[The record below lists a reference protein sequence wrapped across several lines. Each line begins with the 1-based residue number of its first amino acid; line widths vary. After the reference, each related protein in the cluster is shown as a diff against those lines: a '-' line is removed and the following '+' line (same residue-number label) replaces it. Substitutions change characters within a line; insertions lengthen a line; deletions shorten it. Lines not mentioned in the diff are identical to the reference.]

1 MKRFIKRHI
10 SKRRVSFYITLLTLL
25 FTLNSC
31 SDFFD
36 QDSTYIIDAEK
47 EHLNNATDT
56 IYSLT
61 GILNKVQAIADRT
74 VLLGEARG
82 DLVTVTDVTPADLRA
97 VANFNIGDDN
107 MYNNPLDYYA
117 IINNCN
123 YFIAKADIE
132 LKNSRNQFIF
142 KKEYAEVKAIR
153 AWTYLQLVTTYGRV
167 PFVTEPIMT
176 KEESERSYPMYDIK
190 QVCNYFLNEDNLKD
204 LVDDELPNY
213 DKIRGIPSKNFM
225 FPVRLVLADL
235 SLWAENYFEAAKYYH
250 DYLNN
255 RNGIN
260 TIYPTTNY
268 AAQWSSIESWNTTS
282 VISSY
287 TDDPWL
293 KYSFGSEVEVSTAI
307 DNELITMIP
316 MDSIPSEGHYSQ
328 LRDIFNTSSQNNYQP
343 SLVPSNKIINLSESQ
358 VYCYNDLGDVRY
370 APKNFKDYRNGDL
383 RFSRTW
389 DYNSSYYVV
398 DGARYPYLG
407 INKHSTKHVHIYRR
421 TLVYLRLAEALNRA
435 GYPRYAFQILSS
447 GVNTDVLQDSIIPHY
462 TADAEKIMDNF
473 NFPGTRLSSL
483 TSGYVA
489 NSNPYSSFS
498 VNTIGIH
505 SRGCG
510 FTPANE
516 YYQMPYNPEITDSL
530 QQIAWQQDK
539 VEEMIMDE
547 EALEFAFEGYRFYD
561 LLRVALRRND
571 PAWLENKIKG
581 RNGNAPSGVSV
592 DLKDQHNW
600 FLRWKGRIGF

>member
-47 EHLNNATDT
+47 DHLNNATDT

-74 VLLGEARG
+74 ILLGEARG
-82 DLVTVTDVTPADLRA
+82 DLMTVTDATPADLRA
-97 VANFNIGDDN
+97 VANFTIGDDN

-132 LKNSRNQFIF
+132 LKNNRNQFIF

-190 QVCNYFLNEDNLKD
+190 QVCNYFINEDNLQD
-204 LVDDELPNY
+204 LVEDEMPDY
-213 DKIRGIPSKNFM
+213 GIIKSLPSKNFL

-235 SLWAENYFEAAKYYH
+235 YLWAENYYEAAKYYH
-250 DYLNN
+250 DFIIN
-255 RNGIN
+255 RNGKSG
-260 TIYPTTNY
+260 IYPTTTYSVRWLDTDWDGYNY
-268 AAQWSSIESWNTTS
+268 SWE
-282 VISSY
+282 SY
-287 TDDPWL
+287 TFR
-293 KYSFGSEVEVSTAI
+293 SSVEESTAS

-328 LRDIFNTSSQNNYQP
+328 LRNIFNSTTQNDYKV

-358 VYCYNDLGDVRY
+358 VYCYNDKGNVTY
-370 APKNFKDYRNGDL
+370 ATTTKVKEMTGDL
-383 RFSRTW
+383 RLSQAWETEKNVSKSTGGTY
-389 DYNSSYYVV
+389 DYQYIYK
-398 DGARYPYLG
+398 YQ
-407 INKHSTKHVHIYRR
+407 TKHVHVYRR

-447 GVNTDVLQDSIIPHY
+447 GVNTEVLQDSIIPHY
-462 TADAEKIMDNF
+462 RADSLKIMEDF
-473 NFPGTRLSSL
+473 NFPGTRLSSI
-483 TSGYVA
+483 SSAYVA
-489 NSNPYSSFS
+489 NSSPYRDGNFE
-498 VNTIGIH
+498 VNTIGLH
-505 SRGCG
+505 SRGSG

-516 YYQMPYNPEITDSL
+516 YYQMPYNPNITDPAEQL
-530 QQIAWQQDK
+530 AWQQDK
-539 VEEMIMDE
+539 VEEMIIDE

-571 PAWLENKIKG
+571 PAWLEKKIQG

-592 DLKDQHNW
+592 DLKDQNNW

>member
-1 MKRFIKRHI
+1 MNIKKYKKNPLTVLLSI
-10 SKRRVSFYITLLTLL
+10 LLPLGGLGGLLT
-25 FTLNSC
+25 SC

-47 EHLNNATDT
+47 DHLNNATDT

-74 VLLGEARG
+74 ILLGEARG
-82 DLVTVTDVTPADLRA
+82 DLMTVTDATPADLRA
-97 VANFNIGDDN
+97 VANFTIGDDN

-132 LKNSRNQFIF
+132 LKNNRNQFIF

-190 QVCNYFLNEDNLKD
+190 QVCNYFTNDLQE
-204 LVDDELPNY
+204 LVDKKLDEELPDY
-213 DKIRGIPSKNFM
+213 GIIKSLPSKNFM

-235 SLWAENYFEAAKYYH
+235 YLWAENYYEAAKYYH
-250 DYLNN
+250 DFIIN
-255 RNGIN
+255 RNGKSG
-260 TIYPTTNY
+260 IYPTTTYSVRWLDTDWDN
-268 AAQWSSIESWNTTS
+268 ANKSWE
-282 VISSY
+282 SY
-287 TDDPWL
+287 TFR
-293 KYSFGSEVEVSTAI
+293 SSVEESTAS

-328 LRDIFNTSSQNNYQP
+328 LRNIFNTTTQNDYKV

-358 VYCYNDLGDVRY
+358 VYCYNDQGNVTY
-370 APKNFKDYRNGDL
+370 PTTTKVKEMTGDL
-383 RFSRTW
+383 RLSQAWETEKSVSLSTGGTY
-389 DYNSSYYVV
+389 DYQYIYK
-398 DGARYPYLG
+398 YQ
-407 INKHSTKHVHIYRR
+407 TKHVHVYRR

-447 GVNTDVLQDSIIPHY
+447 GVNTEVLQDSIIPHY
-462 TADAEKIMDNF
+462 RADSLKIMEDF
-473 NFPGTRLSSL
+473 NFPGTRLSSI
-483 TSGYVA
+483 SSAYVA
-489 NSNPYSSFS
+489 NSSPYRDGNFE

-505 SRGCG
+505 SRGSG

-516 YYQMPYNPEITDSL
+516 YYQMPYNPNITDPAEQL
-530 QQIAWQQDK
+530 AWQQDK
-539 VEEMIMDE
+539 VEEMIIDE

-571 PAWLENKIKG
+571 PAWLEKKIQG

-592 DLKDQHNW
+592 DLKDQNNW

>member
-36 QDSTYIIDAEK
+36 QDSTYIIDAK
-47 EHLNNATDT
+47 KDHLNNATDT

-74 VLLGEARG
+74 ILLGEARG
-82 DLVTVTDVTPADLRA
+82 DLVTVTDATPADLRA
-97 VANFNIGDDN
+97 VANFSIDDDN
-107 MYNNPLDYYA
+107 KYNNPLDYYA

-123 YFIAKADIE
+123 YFIAKADTA
-132 LKNSRNQFIF
+132 LKNNRNQFIF
-142 KKEYAEVKAIR
+142 KNEYAEVKAIR

-190 QVCNYFLNEDNLKD
+190 QVCNYFLNEDNLKSLVNDD
-204 LVDDELPNY
+204 LSDY
-213 DKIRGIPSKNFM
+213 DKLPDYGIIKSLPSRNFF
-225 FPVRLVLADL
+225 FPIRLVIGDL
-235 SLWAENYFEAAKYYH
+235 NLWAENYKEAAKYYH
-250 DYLNN
+250 DFIIYRNG
-255 RNGIN
+255 RNGI
-260 TIYPTTNY
+260 YPTQVDVVEWMDT
-268 AAQWSSIESWNTTS
+268 QWNGYRKTWPKIFTDTETSS
-282 VISSY
+282 
-287 TDDPWL
+287 
-293 KYSFGSEVEVSTAI
+293 AR

-316 MDSIPSEGHYSQ
+316 MDSIPSEGNYSE
-328 LRDIFNTSSQNNYQP
+328 LRNVFNTNAQNNYQA
-343 SLVPSNKIINLSESQ
+343 SLVPSVKIQKLSDDQ
-358 VYCYNDLGDVRY
+358 KYCFNDLGNVTY
-370 APKNFKDYRNGDL
+370 APSNIYGNKKMTGDL
-383 RFSRTW
+383 RLSQIWTSTENYHNPTTGGTYTYQYI
-389 DYNSSYYVV
+389 DKY
-398 DGARYPYLG
+398 
-407 INKHSTKHVHIYRR
+407 STKHVHIYRR

-447 GVNTDVLQDSIIPHY
+447 GVNTEVLQDSVIPHY
-462 TADAEKIMDNF
+462 RADSLIIMRDY
-473 NFPGTRLSSL
+473 NFPGTRQSDPANA
-483 TSGYVA
+483 YVA
-489 NSNPYSSFS
+489 NSSPYRDFD

-516 YYQMPYNPEITDSL
+516 YYQMPYNSKITDP
-530 QQIAWQQDK
+530 QQQLAWQQDQ

-571 PAWLENKIKG
+571 PTWLANKIQG
-581 RNGNAPSGVSV
+581 RNGNAPSGITVN
-592 DLKDQHNW
+592 LTDQNNW
-600 FLRWKGRIGF
+600 FLHWKGRIGF

>member
-1 MKRFIKRHI
+1 MKKFIKRHI

-36 QDSTYIIDAEK
+36 QDSTYIIDAK
-47 EHLNNATDT
+47 KDHLNNATDT

-74 VLLGEARG
+74 ILLGEARG
-82 DLVTVTDVTPADLRA
+82 DLVTVTDATPADLRA
-97 VANFNIGDDN
+97 VANFSIDDDN
-107 MYNNPLDYYA
+107 KYNNPLDYYA

-123 YFIAKADIE
+123 YFIAKADTA
-132 LKNSRNQFIF
+132 LKNNRNQFIF
-142 KKEYAEVKAIR
+142 KNEYAEVKAIR

-190 QVCNYFLNEDNLKD
+190 QVCNYFLNEDNLKSLVNDD
-204 LVDDELPNY
+204 LSDY
-213 DKIRGIPSKNFM
+213 DKLPDYGIIKSLPSRNFF
-225 FPVRLVLADL
+225 FPIRLVIGDL
-235 SLWAENYFEAAKYYH
+235 NLWAENYKEAAKYYH
-250 DYLNN
+250 DFIIYRNG
-255 RNGIN
+255 RNGI
-260 TIYPTTNY
+260 YPTQVDVVEWMDT
-268 AAQWSSIESWNTTS
+268 QWNGYRKTWPKIFTDTETSS
-282 VISSY
+282 
-287 TDDPWL
+287 
-293 KYSFGSEVEVSTAI
+293 AR

-316 MDSIPSEGHYSQ
+316 MDSIPSEGNYSE
-328 LRDIFNTSSQNNYQP
+328 LRNVFNTNAQNNYQA
-343 SLVPSNKIINLSESQ
+343 SLVPSVKIQKLSDDQ
-358 VYCYNDLGDVRY
+358 KYCFNDLGNVTY
-370 APKNFKDYRNGDL
+370 APSNIYGNKKMTGDL
-383 RFSRTW
+383 RLSQIWTSTENYHNPTTGGTYTYQYI
-389 DYNSSYYVV
+389 DKY
-398 DGARYPYLG
+398 
-407 INKHSTKHVHIYRR
+407 STKHVHIYRR

-447 GVNTDVLQDSIIPHY
+447 GVNTEVLQDSVIPHY
-462 TADAEKIMDNF
+462 RADSLIIMRDY
-473 NFPGTRLSSL
+473 NFPGTRQSDPANA
-483 TSGYVA
+483 YVA
-489 NSNPYSSFS
+489 NSSPYRDFD

-516 YYQMPYNPEITDSL
+516 YYQMPYNSKITDP
-530 QQIAWQQDK
+530 QQQLAWQQDQ

-571 PAWLENKIKG
+571 PTWLANKIQG
-581 RNGNAPSGVSV
+581 RNGNAPSGITVN
-592 DLKDQHNW
+592 LTDQNNW
-600 FLRWKGRIGF
+600 FLHWKGRIGF

>member
-47 EHLNNATDT
+47 DHLNNATDT

-74 VLLGEARG
+74 ILLGEARG
-82 DLVTVTDVTPADLRA
+82 DLMTVTDATPADLRA
-97 VANFNIGDDN
+97 VANFTIGDDN

-132 LKNSRNQFIF
+132 LKNNRNQFIF

-190 QVCNYFLNEDNLKD
+190 QVCNYFINEDNLQD
-204 LVDDELPNY
+204 LVEDEMPDY
-213 DKIRGIPSKNFM
+213 GIIKSLPSKNFL

-235 SLWAENYFEAAKYYH
+235 YLWAENYYEAAKYYH
-250 DYLNN
+250 DFIIN
-255 RNGIN
+255 RNGKSG
-260 TIYPTTNY
+260 IYPTTTYSVRWLDTDWDGYNY
-268 AAQWSSIESWNTTS
+268 SWE
-282 VISSY
+282 SY
-287 TDDPWL
+287 TFR
-293 KYSFGSEVEVSTAI
+293 SSVEESTAS

-328 LRDIFNTSSQNNYQP
+328 LRNIFNSTTQNDYKV

-358 VYCYNDLGDVRY
+358 VYCYNDQGNVTY
-370 APKNFKDYRNGDL
+370 ATTTKVKEMTGDL
-383 RFSRTW
+383 RLSQAWETEKNVSKSTGGTY
-389 DYNSSYYVV
+389 DYQYIYK
-398 DGARYPYLG
+398 YQ
-407 INKHSTKHVHIYRR
+407 TKHVHVYRR

-447 GVNTDVLQDSIIPHY
+447 GVNTEVLQDSIIPHY
-462 TADAEKIMDNF
+462 RADSLKIMEDF
-473 NFPGTRLSSL
+473 NFPGTRLSSI
-483 TSGYVA
+483 SSAYVA
-489 NSNPYSSFS
+489 NSSPYRDGIIE

-505 SRGCG
+505 SRGSG

-516 YYQMPYNPEITDSL
+516 YYQMPYNPNITDPAE
-530 QQIAWQQDK
+530 QIAWQQDK
-539 VEEMIMDE
+539 VEEMIIDE

-571 PAWLENKIKG
+571 PAWLEKKIQG

-592 DLKDQHNW
+592 DLKDQNNW

>member
-1 MKRFIKRHI
+1 MNIKKYKKNPLTVLLSI
-10 SKRRVSFYITLLTLL
+10 LLPLGGLGGLLT
-25 FTLNSC
+25 SC
-31 SDFFD
+31 SDFFE
-36 QDSTYIIDAEK
+36 QDSTYIIDAK
-47 EHLNNATDT
+47 KDHLNNATDT

-74 VLLGEARG
+74 ILLGEARG
-82 DLVTVTDVTPADLRA
+82 DLMTVTDATPADLRA
-97 VANFNIGDDN
+97 VANFTIGDDN

-132 LKNSRNQFIF
+132 LKNNRNQFIF

-176 KEESERSYPMYDIK
+176 KEVSERSYPMYVIK
-190 QVCNYFLNEDNLKD
+190 QVCNYFTNDLQE
-204 LVDDELPNY
+204 LVDKKLDEELPDY
-213 DKIRGIPSKNFM
+213 GIIKSLPSKNFL

-235 SLWAENYFEAAKYYH
+235 YLWAENYYEAAKYYH
-250 DYLNN
+250 DFIIN
-255 RNGIN
+255 RNGKSG
-260 TIYPTTNY
+260 IYPTTTYSVRWLDTDWDN
-268 AAQWSSIESWNTTS
+268 ANKSWE
-282 VISSY
+282 SY
-287 TDDPWL
+287 TFR
-293 KYSFGSEVEVSTAI
+293 SSVEESTAS

-328 LRDIFNTSSQNNYQP
+328 LRNIFNTTTQNDYKV

-358 VYCYNDLGDVRY
+358 VYCYNDQGNVTY
-370 APKNFKDYRNGDL
+370 PTTTKVKEMTGDL
-383 RFSRTW
+383 RLSQAWETEKSVSLSTGGTY
-389 DYNSSYYVV
+389 DYQYIYK
-398 DGARYPYLG
+398 YQ
-407 INKHSTKHVHIYRR
+407 TKHVHVYRR

-447 GVNTDVLQDSIIPHY
+447 GVNTEVLQDSIIPHY
-462 TADAEKIMDNF
+462 RADSLKIMEDF
-473 NFPGTRLSSL
+473 NFPGTRLSSI
-483 TSGYVA
+483 SSAYVA
-489 NSNPYSSFS
+489 NSSPYRDGNFE

-505 SRGCG
+505 SRGSG

-516 YYQMPYNPEITDSL
+516 YYQMPYNPNITDPAEQL
-530 QQIAWQQDK
+530 AWQQDK
-539 VEEMIMDE
+539 VEEMIIDE

-571 PAWLENKIKG
+571 PAWLEKKIQG

-592 DLKDQHNW
+592 DLKDQNNW

>member
-1 MKRFIKRHI
+1 MNINIKKYKKNPLTVLLSI
-10 SKRRVSFYITLLTLL
+10 LLPLGGLGGLLT
-25 FTLNSC
+25 SC
-31 SDFFD
+31 SDFFE

-47 EHLNNATDT
+47 DHLNNATDT

-74 VLLGEARG
+74 ILLGEARG
-82 DLVTVTDVTPADLRA
+82 DLMTVTDATPADLRA
-97 VANFNIGDDN
+97 VANFTIGDDN

-132 LKNSRNQFIF
+132 LKNNRNQFIF

-190 QVCNYFLNEDNLKD
+190 QVCNYFINEDNLQD
-204 LVDDELPNY
+204 LVDDEMPDY
-213 DKIRGIPSKNFM
+213 GIIKSLPSKNFL

-235 SLWAENYFEAAKYYH
+235 YLWAENYYEAAKYYH
-250 DYLNN
+250 DFIIN
-255 RNGIN
+255 RNGKSG
-260 TIYPTTNY
+260 IYPTTTYSVRWLDTDWDGYNY
-268 AAQWSSIESWNTTS
+268 SWE
-282 VISSY
+282 SY
-287 TDDPWL
+287 TFR
-293 KYSFGSEVEVSTAI
+293 SSVEESTAS

-328 LRDIFNTSSQNNYQP
+328 LRNIFNSTTQNDYKV

-358 VYCYNDLGDVRY
+358 VYCYNDQGNVTY
-370 APKNFKDYRNGDL
+370 ATTTKVKEMTGDL
-383 RFSRTW
+383 RLSQAWETEKNMSKSTGGTY
-389 DYNSSYYVV
+389 DYQYIYK
-398 DGARYPYLG
+398 YQ
-407 INKHSTKHVHIYRR
+407 TKHVHVYRR

-447 GVNTDVLQDSIIPHY
+447 GVNTEVLQDSIIPHY
-462 TADAEKIMDNF
+462 RADSLKIMEDF
-473 NFPGTRLSSL
+473 NFPGTRLSSI
-483 TSGYVA
+483 SSAYVA
-489 NSNPYSSFS
+489 NSSPYRDGNFE

-505 SRGCG
+505 SRGSG

-516 YYQMPYNPEITDSL
+516 YYQMPYNPNITDPAEQL
-530 QQIAWQQDK
+530 AWQQDK
-539 VEEMIMDE
+539 VEEMIIDE

-571 PAWLENKIKG
+571 PAWLEKKIQG

-592 DLKDQHNW
+592 DLKDQNNW

>member
-1 MKRFIKRHI
+1 MNIKKYKKNPLTVLLSI
-10 SKRRVSFYITLLTLL
+10 LLPLGGLGGLLT
-25 FTLNSC
+25 SC
-31 SDFFD
+31 SDFFE

-47 EHLNNATDT
+47 DHLNNATDT

-74 VLLGEARG
+74 ILLGEARG
-82 DLVTVTDVTPADLRA
+82 DLMTVTDATPADLRA
-97 VANFNIGDDN
+97 VANFTIGDDN

-132 LKNSRNQFIF
+132 LKNNRNQFIF

-190 QVCNYFLNEDNLKD
+190 QVCNYFINEDNLQD
-204 LVDDELPNY
+204 LVDDEMPDY
-213 DKIRGIPSKNFM
+213 GIIKSLPSKNFL

-235 SLWAENYFEAAKYYH
+235 YLWAENYYEAAKYYH
-250 DYLNN
+250 DFIIN
-255 RNGIN
+255 RNGRN
-260 TIYPTTNY
+260 GIYPTTENSVVW
-268 AAQWSSIESWNTTS
+268 ASTDWDSGTDSWTTS
-282 VISSY
+282 TFASR
-287 TDDPWL
+287 T
-293 KYSFGSEVEVSTAI
+293 EESTAI

-328 LRDIFNTSSQNNYQP
+328 LRNIFNSTTQNDYKV

-358 VYCYNDLGDVRY
+358 VYCYNDQGNVTY
-370 APKNFKDYRNGDL
+370 PTTTKVKEMTGDL
-383 RFSRTW
+383 RLSRAWETEKSVSLSTGGTY
-389 DYNSSYYVV
+389 DYQYIYK
-398 DGARYPYLG
+398 YQ
-407 INKHSTKHVHIYRR
+407 TKHVHVYRR

-447 GVNTDVLQDSIIPHY
+447 GVNTEVLQDSIIPHY
-462 TADAEKIMDNF
+462 RADSLKIMEDF
-473 NFPGTRLSSL
+473 NFPGTRLSSI
-483 TSGYVA
+483 SSAYVA
-489 NSNPYSSFS
+489 NSSPYRDGNFE

-505 SRGCG
+505 SRGSG

-516 YYQMPYNPEITDSL
+516 YYQMPYNPNITDPAEQL
-530 QQIAWQQDK
+530 AWQQDK
-539 VEEMIMDE
+539 VEEMIIDE

-571 PAWLENKIKG
+571 PAWLEKKIQG
-581 RNGNAPSGVSV
+581 RNGTAPSGVSV
-592 DLKDQHNW
+592 DLKDQNNW

>member
-1 MKRFIKRHI
+1 MNIKKYKKNPLTVLLSI
-10 SKRRVSFYITLLTLL
+10 LLPLGGLGGLLT
-25 FTLNSC
+25 SC

-47 EHLNNATDT
+47 DHLNNATDT

-74 VLLGEARG
+74 ILLGEARG
-82 DLVTVTDVTPADLRA
+82 DLMTVTDATPADLRA
-97 VANFNIGDDN
+97 VANFTIGDDN

-132 LKNSRNQFIF
+132 LKNNRNQFIF

-190 QVCNYFLNEDNLKD
+190 QVCNYFINEDNLQD
-204 LVDDELPNY
+204 LVEDEMPDY
-213 DKIRGIPSKNFM
+213 GIIKSLPSKNFL

-235 SLWAENYFEAAKYYH
+235 YLWAENYYEAAKYYH
-250 DYLNN
+250 DFIIN
-255 RNGIN
+255 RNGKSG
-260 TIYPTTNY
+260 IYPTTTYSVRWLDTDWDN
-268 AAQWSSIESWNTTS
+268 ANKSWE
-282 VISSY
+282 SY
-287 TDDPWL
+287 TFR
-293 KYSFGSEVEVSTAI
+293 SSVEESTAS

-328 LRDIFNTSSQNNYQP
+328 LRNIFNSTTQNDYKV

-358 VYCYNDLGDVRY
+358 VYCYNDQGNVTY
-370 APKNFKDYRNGDL
+370 PTTTKVKEMTGDL
-383 RFSRTW
+383 RLSQAWETEKSVSLSTGGTY
-389 DYNSSYYVV
+389 DYQYIYK
-398 DGARYPYLG
+398 YQ
-407 INKHSTKHVHIYRR
+407 TKHVHVYRR

-447 GVNTDVLQDSIIPHY
+447 GVNTEVLQDSIIPHY
-462 TADAEKIMDNF
+462 RADSLKIMEDF
-473 NFPGTRLSSL
+473 NFPGTRLSSI
-483 TSGYVA
+483 SSAYVA
-489 NSNPYSSFS
+489 NSSPYRDGNFE

-505 SRGCG
+505 SRGSG

-516 YYQMPYNPEITDSL
+516 YYQMPYNPNITDPAEQL
-530 QQIAWQQDK
+530 AWQQDK
-539 VEEMIMDE
+539 VEEMIIDE

-571 PAWLENKIKG
+571 PAWLEKKIQG

-592 DLKDQHNW
+592 DLKDQNNW

>member
-1 MKRFIKRHI
+1 MNIKKYKKNPLTVLLSI
-10 SKRRVSFYITLLTLL
+10 LLPLGGLGGLLT
-25 FTLNSC
+25 SC
-31 SDFFD
+31 SDFFE

-47 EHLNNATDT
+47 DHLNNATDT

-74 VLLGEARG
+74 ILLGEARG
-82 DLVTVTDVTPADLRA
+82 DLMTVTDATPADLRA
-97 VANFNIGDDN
+97 VANFTIGDDN

-132 LKNSRNQFIF
+132 LKNNRNQFIF

-190 QVCNYFLNEDNLKD
+190 QVCNYFINEDNLQD
-204 LVDDELPNY
+204 LVDDEMPDY
-213 DKIRGIPSKNFM
+213 GIIKSLPSKNFL

-235 SLWAENYFEAAKYYH
+235 YLWAENYYEAAKYYH
-250 DYLNN
+250 DFIIN
-255 RNGIN
+255 RNGKSG
-260 TIYPTTNY
+260 IYPTTTYSVRWLDTDWDGYNY
-268 AAQWSSIESWNTTS
+268 SWE
-282 VISSY
+282 SY
-287 TDDPWL
+287 TFR
-293 KYSFGSEVEVSTAI
+293 SSVEESTAS

-328 LRDIFNTSSQNNYQP
+328 LRNIFNSTTQNDYKV

-358 VYCYNDLGDVRY
+358 VYCYNDQGNVTY
-370 APKNFKDYRNGDL
+370 ATTTKVKEMTGDL
-383 RFSRTW
+383 RLSQAWETEKNVSKSTGGTY
-389 DYNSSYYVV
+389 DYQYIYK
-398 DGARYPYLG
+398 YQ
-407 INKHSTKHVHIYRR
+407 TKHVHVYRR

-447 GVNTDVLQDSIIPHY
+447 GVNTEVLQDSIIPHY
-462 TADAEKIMDNF
+462 RADSLKIMEDF
-473 NFPGTRLSSL
+473 NFPGTRLSSI
-483 TSGYVA
+483 SSAYVA
-489 NSNPYSSFS
+489 NSSPYRDGNFE

-505 SRGCG
+505 SRGSG

-516 YYQMPYNPEITDSL
+516 YYQMPYNPNITDPAEQL
-530 QQIAWQQDK
+530 AWQQDK
-539 VEEMIMDE
+539 VEEMIIDE

-571 PAWLENKIKG
+571 PAWLEKKIQG
-581 RNGNAPSGVSV
+581 RNGTAPSGVSV
-592 DLKDQHNW
+592 DLKDQNNW

>member
-36 QDSTYIIDAEK
+36 QDSTYIVDAEK

-74 VLLGEARG
+74 ILLGEARG

-293 KYSFGSEVEVSTAI
+293 KYSFGPEVEVSTAI

-328 LRDIFNTSSQNNYQP
+328 LRDIFNTSSQNNYQA

-358 VYCYNDLGDVRY
+358 VYCYNDQGDVKY

>member
-36 QDSTYIIDAEK
+36 QDSTYIIDAK
-47 EHLNNATDT
+47 KDHLNNATDT

-74 VLLGEARG
+74 ILLGEARG
-82 DLVTVTDVTPADLRA
+82 DLVTVTDATPADLRA
-97 VANFNIGDDN
+97 VANFSIDDDN
-107 MYNNPLDYYA
+107 KYNNPLDYYA

-123 YFIAKADIE
+123 YFIAKADTA
-132 LKNSRNQFIF
+132 LKNNRNQFIF
-142 KKEYAEVKAIR
+142 KNEYAEVKAIR

-190 QVCNYFLNEDNLKD
+190 QVCNYFLNEDNLKSLVNDD
-204 LVDDELPNY
+204 LSDY
-213 DKIRGIPSKNFM
+213 DKLPDYGIIKSLPSRNFF
-225 FPVRLVLADL
+225 FPIRLVIGDL
-235 SLWAENYFEAAKYYH
+235 NLWAENYKEAAKYYH
-250 DYLNN
+250 DFIIYRNG
-255 RNGIN
+255 RNGI
-260 TIYPTTNY
+260 YPTQVDVV
-268 AAQWSSIESWNTTS
+268 QWMDTQWNGYRKTWPKIFTDTETSS
-282 VISSY
+282 
-287 TDDPWL
+287 
-293 KYSFGSEVEVSTAI
+293 AR

-316 MDSIPSEGHYSQ
+316 MDSIPSEGNYSE
-328 LRDIFNTSSQNNYQP
+328 LRNVFNTNAQNNYQA
-343 SLVPSNKIINLSESQ
+343 SLVPSVKIQKLSDDQ
-358 VYCYNDLGDVRY
+358 KYCFNDLGNVTY
-370 APKNFKDYRNGDL
+370 APSNIYGNKKMTGDL
-383 RFSRTW
+383 RLSQIWTSTEN
-389 DYNSSYYVV
+389 YHNPTTGGTYTYQ
-398 DGARYPYLG
+398 Y
-407 INKHSTKHVHIYRR
+407 INKYSTKHVHIYRR

-447 GVNTDVLQDSIIPHY
+447 GVNTEVLQDSVIPHY
-462 TADAEKIMDNF
+462 RADSLIIMRDY
-473 NFPGTRLSSL
+473 NFPGTRQSDPANA
-483 TSGYVA
+483 YVA
-489 NSNPYSSFS
+489 NSSPYRDFG

-516 YYQMPYNPEITDSL
+516 YYQMPYNSKITDP
-530 QQIAWQQDK
+530 QQQLAWQQDQ

-571 PAWLENKIKG
+571 PTWLANKIQG
-581 RNGNAPSGVSV
+581 RNGNAPSGITVN
-592 DLKDQHNW
+592 LTDQNNW
-600 FLRWKGRIGF
+600 FLHWKGRIGF

>member
-1 MKRFIKRHI
+1 MNINIKKYKKNPLTVLLSI
-10 SKRRVSFYITLLTLL
+10 LLPLGGLGGLLT
-25 FTLNSC
+25 SC
-31 SDFFD
+31 SDFFE

-47 EHLNNATDT
+47 DHLNNATDT

-74 VLLGEARG
+74 ILLGEARG
-82 DLVTVTDVTPADLRA
+82 DLMTVTDATPADLRA
-97 VANFNIGDDN
+97 VANFTIGDDN

-132 LKNSRNQFIF
+132 LKNNRNQFIF

-190 QVCNYFLNEDNLKD
+190 QVCNYFINEDNLQD
-204 LVDDELPNY
+204 LVDDEMPDY
-213 DKIRGIPSKNFM
+213 GIIKSLPSKNFL

-235 SLWAENYFEAAKYYH
+235 YLWAENYYEAAKYYH
-250 DYLNN
+250 DFIIN
-255 RNGIN
+255 RNGKSG
-260 TIYPTTNY
+260 IYPTTTYSVRWLDTDWDGYNY
-268 AAQWSSIESWNTTS
+268 SWE
-282 VISSY
+282 SY
-287 TDDPWL
+287 TFR
-293 KYSFGSEVEVSTAI
+293 SSVEESTAS

-328 LRDIFNTSSQNNYQP
+328 LRNIFNSTTQNDYKV

-358 VYCYNDLGDVRY
+358 VYCYNDQGNVTY
-370 APKNFKDYRNGDL
+370 ATTTKVKEMTGDL
-383 RFSRTW
+383 RLSQAWETEKNVSKSTGGTY
-389 DYNSSYYVV
+389 DYQYIYK
-398 DGARYPYLG
+398 YQ
-407 INKHSTKHVHIYRR
+407 TKHVHVYRR

-447 GVNTDVLQDSIIPHY
+447 GVNTEVLQDSIIPHY
-462 TADAEKIMDNF
+462 RADSLKIMEDF
-473 NFPGTRLSSL
+473 NFPGTRLSSI
-483 TSGYVA
+483 SSAYVA
-489 NSNPYSSFS
+489 NSNPYRDGNFE

-505 SRGCG
+505 SRGSG

-516 YYQMPYNPEITDSL
+516 YYQMPYNPNITDPAEQL
-530 QQIAWQQDK
+530 AWQQDK
-539 VEEMIMDE
+539 VEEMIIDE

-571 PAWLENKIKG
+571 PAWLEKKIQG
-581 RNGNAPSGVSV
+581 RNGSAPSGVSV
-592 DLKDQHNW
+592 DLKDQNNW

>member
-36 QDSTYIIDAEK
+36 QDSTYIIDAK
-47 EHLNNATDT
+47 KDHLNNATDT

-74 VLLGEARG
+74 ILLGEARG
-82 DLVTVTDVTPADLRA
+82 DLVTVTDATPADLRA
-97 VANFNIGDDN
+97 VANFSIDDDN
-107 MYNNPLDYYA
+107 KYNNPLDYYA

-123 YFIAKADIE
+123 YFIAKADTA
-132 LKNSRNQFIF
+132 LKNNRNQFIF
-142 KKEYAEVKAIR
+142 KNEYAEVKAIR

-190 QVCNYFLNEDNLKD
+190 QVCNYFLNEDNLKSLVNDD
-204 LVDDELPNY
+204 LSDY
-213 DKIRGIPSKNFM
+213 DKLPDYGIIKSLPSRNFF
-225 FPVRLVLADL
+225 FPIRLVIGDL
-235 SLWAENYFEAAKYYH
+235 NLWAKNYKEAAKYYH
-250 DYLNN
+250 DFIIYRNG
-255 RNGIN
+255 RNGI
-260 TIYPTTNY
+260 YPTQVDVVEWMDT
-268 AAQWSSIESWNTTS
+268 QWNGYRKTWPKIFTDTETSS
-282 VISSY
+282 
-287 TDDPWL
+287 
-293 KYSFGSEVEVSTAI
+293 AR

-316 MDSIPSEGHYSQ
+316 MDSIPSEGNYSE
-328 LRDIFNTSSQNNYQP
+328 LRNVFNTNAQNNYQA
-343 SLVPSNKIINLSESQ
+343 SLVPSVKIQKLSDDQ
-358 VYCYNDLGDVRY
+358 KYCFNDLGNVTY
-370 APKNFKDYRNGDL
+370 APSNIYGNKKMTGDL
-383 RFSRTW
+383 RLSQIWTSTENYHNPTTGGTYTYQYI
-389 DYNSSYYVV
+389 DKY
-398 DGARYPYLG
+398 
-407 INKHSTKHVHIYRR
+407 STKHVHIYRR

-447 GVNTDVLQDSIIPHY
+447 GVNTEVLQDSVIPHY
-462 TADAEKIMDNF
+462 RADSLIIMRDY
-473 NFPGTRLSSL
+473 NFPGTRQSDPANA
-483 TSGYVA
+483 YVA
-489 NSNPYSSFS
+489 NSSPYRDFD

-516 YYQMPYNPEITDSL
+516 YYQMPYNSKITDP
-530 QQIAWQQDK
+530 QQQLAWQQDQ

-571 PAWLENKIKG
+571 PTWLANKIQG
-581 RNGNAPSGVSV
+581 RNGNAPSGITVN
-592 DLKDQHNW
+592 LTDQNNW
-600 FLRWKGRIGF
+600 FLHWKGRIGF

>member
-1 MKRFIKRHI
+1 MNINIKKYKKNPLTVLLSI
-10 SKRRVSFYITLLTLL
+10 LLPLGGLGGLLT
-25 FTLNSC
+25 SC
-31 SDFFD
+31 SDFFE

-47 EHLNNATDT
+47 DHLNNATDT

-74 VLLGEARG
+74 ILLGEARG
-82 DLVTVTDVTPADLRA
+82 DLMTVTDATPADLRA
-97 VANFNIGDDN
+97 VANFTIGDDN

-132 LKNSRNQFIF
+132 LKNNRNQFIF

-190 QVCNYFLNEDNLKD
+190 QVCNYFINEDNLQD
-204 LVDDELPNY
+204 LVDDEMPDY
-213 DKIRGIPSKNFM
+213 GIIKSLPSKNFL

-235 SLWAENYFEAAKYYH
+235 YLWAENYYEAAKYYH
-250 DYLNN
+250 DFIIN
-255 RNGIN
+255 RNGKSG
-260 TIYPTTNY
+260 IYPTTENSVVW
-268 AAQWSSIESWNTTS
+268 ASTDWDSGTDSWTTS
-282 VISSY
+282 TFASR
-287 TDDPWL
+287 T
-293 KYSFGSEVEVSTAI
+293 EESTAI

-328 LRDIFNTSSQNNYQP
+328 LRNIFNSTTQNDYKV

-358 VYCYNDLGDVRY
+358 VYCYNDQGNVTY
-370 APKNFKDYRNGDL
+370 ATTTKVKEMTGDL
-383 RFSRTW
+383 RLSQAWETEKNVSKSTGGTY
-389 DYNSSYYVV
+389 DYQYIYK
-398 DGARYPYLG
+398 YQ
-407 INKHSTKHVHIYRR
+407 TKHVHVYRR

-447 GVNTDVLQDSIIPHY
+447 GVNTEVLQDSIIPHY
-462 TADAEKIMDNF
+462 RADSLKIMEDF
-473 NFPGTRLSSL
+473 NFPGTRLSSI
-483 TSGYVA
+483 SSAYVA
-489 NSNPYSSFS
+489 NSSPYRDGIFE

-505 SRGCG
+505 SRGSG

-516 YYQMPYNPEITDSL
+516 YYQMPYNPNITDPAEQL
-530 QQIAWQQDK
+530 AWQQDK
-539 VEEMIMDE
+539 IEEMIIDE

-571 PAWLENKIKG
+571 PAWLEKKIQG

-592 DLKDQHNW
+592 DLKDQNNW